1 MAQINWTKQ
10 ALSDLEAI
18 GDYIARD
25 SPAIAQLFVNRIIN
39 SVIRLESFPQ
49 SGRIV
54 PEAKRETIREVI
66 FRNYRIVYS
75 LENDTIYILTIFH
88 ASKSL
93 VNLTD
98 DIGL

>member
-10 ALSDLEAI
+10 ALADLEAI

-25 SPAIAQLFVNRIIN
+25 SPAIAQIFVDRIVN
-39 SVIRLESFPQ
+39 SIVRLESLPL

-54 PEAKRETIREVI
+54 PESERESIREVI

-75 LENDTIYILTIFH
+75 LEDETIYILTIFH

-93 VNLTD
+93 IL
-98 DIGL
+98 LQ

>member
-10 ALSDLEAI
+10 ALGDLEAI

-25 SPAIAQLFVNRIIN
+25 SPAIAQVFVDRIIN
-39 SVIRLESFPQ
+39 SIVRLESFPL
-49 SGRIV
+49 SGRTV
-54 PEAKRETIREVI
+54 PESERESIREII

-93 VNLTD
+93 INLTD
-98 DIGL
+98 RIS